1 MNGGVSVE
9 NFKKTLYY
17 SLVYEDRYKF
27 FLDGLKNT
35 IILTIVSFILGTFF
49 GILLCWL
56 KKDARETAKSLDKA
70 RELSPKRNIKN
81 SLARNLILV
90 LKLIQKLVKF
100 IEMIEQKI
108 LKTIKGLLRKCGS
121 PFFALLN
128 IENMIYR

>member
-1 MNGGVSVE
+1 M
-9 NFKKTLYY
+9 
-17 SLVYEDRYKF
+17 
-27 FLDGLKNT
+27 
-35 IILTIVSFILGTFF
+35 
-49 GILLCWL
+49 
-56 KKDARETAKSLDKA
+56 A
-70 RELSPKRNIKN
+70 
-81 SLARNLILV
+81 

>member
-1 MNGGVSVE
+1 MQCRAYDYRVVDD
-9 NFKKTLYY
+9 KTGEILDSCRY
-17 SLVYEDRYKF
+17 S
-27 FLDGLKNT
+27 
-35 IILTIVSFILGTFF
+35 
-49 GILLCWL
+49 

-108 LKTIKGLLRKCGS
+108 LKTLKGLLRKCGS